1 MRLRCYPTVTHWPRV
16 QRATRRRNYAGP
28 PWMTGAQHIWG
39 SHDEST
45 SQCNTSISQGENLE
59 SNGWKLLRECWL
71 ADCRERPL
79 ASMDPRG
86 RSRFS
91 GKPMA
96 GDTWQRRCSG
106 TSATV
111 WPVLDHQHALP
122 SHDEPRDDRRAS
134 RHRAPP
140 NPHSHLCWC
149 WSGTNRCVYRT
160 RAAGVLSLSADTHLV
175 NDKLRRPGPRSRSL
189 HPGFQ
194 HFAGLQ
200 SQGGLE

>member
-1 MRLRCYPTVTHWPRV
+1 
-16 QRATRRRNYAGP
+16 
-28 PWMTGAQHIWG
+28 MTGAQHISG
-39 SHDEST
+39 SQDDST
-45 SQCNTSISQGENLE
+45 SQGNTSIFPREPLD
-59 SNGWKLLRECWL
+59 SNGWKLLRECCV
-71 ADCRERPL
+71 ADYRERPL
-79 ASMDPRG
+79 ASMEPRG

-91 GKPMA
+91 GRSMA
-96 GDTWQRRCSG
+96 GDTWQRRSSG

-111 WPVLDHQHALP
+111 WPVLDHQNALP

-134 RHRAPP
+134 RHRGHPPP

-175 NDKLRRPGPRSRSL
+175 NDKLRRAGPRSRSL

-194 HFAGLQ
+194 LFAGLQ